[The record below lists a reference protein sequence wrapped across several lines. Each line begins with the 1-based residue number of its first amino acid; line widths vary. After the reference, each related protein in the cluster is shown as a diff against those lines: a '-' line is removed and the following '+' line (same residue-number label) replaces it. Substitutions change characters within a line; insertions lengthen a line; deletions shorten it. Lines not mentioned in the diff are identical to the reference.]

1 MKGFM
6 SGLIPC
12 RQRTL
17 DDLVEFAAG
26 GFAKAEGEPVPKG
39 YVLMPHLAETSP
51 SLDLIMLI

>member
-1 MKGFM
+1 M